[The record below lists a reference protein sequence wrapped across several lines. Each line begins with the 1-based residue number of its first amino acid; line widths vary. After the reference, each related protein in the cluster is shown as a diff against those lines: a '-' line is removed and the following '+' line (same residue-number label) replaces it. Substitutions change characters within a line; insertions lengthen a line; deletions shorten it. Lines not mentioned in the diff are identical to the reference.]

1 MTLSNAPAAVDRFW
15 RNYRNLLTKSG
26 VKASAEGWYVRHAE
40 AYLKA
45 FEGRRLATH
54 TGGEVEGW
62 LADRGRIGGLQ
73 PWQFGQVVEAVRL
86 LLQLAQAPASVAVDW
101 AYWREAGRELPAMQ
115 PHTCA

>member
-26 VKASAEGWYVRHAE
+26 VKASAEGWYVWHAE
-40 AYLKA
+40 AYLKV

-62 LADRGRIGGLQ
+62 LADRGRIGRLQ
-73 PWQFGQVVEAVRL
+73 PWQFDQVVEAVRL
-86 LLQLAQAPASVAVDW
+86 LLQLAQAPASAAVDW
-101 AYWREAGRELPAMQ
+101 AYWRGRARVAGDAS
-115 PHTCA
+115 HTCA